1 MRQDRRAG
9 ATAGSSLTVFY
20 GGTFDPVHCGHLHI
34 ARHAR
39 DHLAAVIRMMPAA
52 DPPHRAAPGASAG
65 DRARML
71 DLAVA
76 GESGLL
82 VDRRELLRDSPSYS
96 VDTLHGIR
104 AEWGEAAPVALL
116 IGADSLAGLPQW
128 KDWRMLFELA
138 HFVVAARPGV
148 ALGGRLPEP
157 LPSFLRERLTD
168 AVEDLQA
175 TPAGRVLCLPN
186 PLHDG
191 SATSIRVLVAAG
203 EPWRHLV
210 PEAVAGYIDDQE
222 LYLNRPADPASL

>member
-1 MRQDRRAG
+1 MQQDKASG
-9 ATAGSSLTVFY
+9 LVIESPLTVFY
-20 GGTFDPVHCGHLHI
+20 GGTFDPVHYGHLHI

-52 DPPHRAAPGASAG
+52 DPPHRAAPGASALH
-65 DRARML
+65 RARML

-104 AEWGEAAPVALL
+104 AEWGADAPVALL

-128 KDWRMLFELA
+128 KEWRTLFDLA

-148 ALGGRLPEP
+148 ALDGGLPEP
-157 LPSFLRERLTD
+157 LPSFLQPRMTD
-168 AVEDLQA
+168 SVEDLQA
-175 TPAGRVLCLPN
+175 APAGRLLYLNN
-186 PLHDG
+186 PLHAG
-191 SATSIRVLVAAG
+191 SATSVRALVATG
-203 EPWRHLV
+203 QPWRHLV
-210 PEAVAGYIDDQE
+210 PEAVAAYIDSHH
-222 LYLNRPADPASL
+222 LYLNRSNDAASL